1 MWNDRDIFFDD
12 LVTALAAA
20 ARAAFTQARGRHPDE
35 SMLFSR
41 DHRAEEEE
49 ELYALLVRLS
59 RCALGHPAC

>member
-1 MWNDRDIFFDD
+1 M
-12 LVTALAAA
+12 TALAAA